1 MHSRSNKGVD
11 KEAGGEENVPS
22 GKLVLDQGFKNETA
36 SLTVNPPPPT
46 KFEPPLELTRRK
58 KKKPKKKGL
67 MNTLSEVFK
76 KADANVPSLDLIENV
91 PAYAQFLKNLHLHK
105 RRFADNERFQLNEE
119 VSAIIQH
126 RLPQWKHEFG
136 SFIIGYRIGDET
148 FDGALMDLN
157 TNVNIMPLA
166 TYRRLAIGPLKT
178 TSVSLQL
185 VDGATR
191 LPVGIVKDVLIRVNK
206 FILPVDFVV
215 LDMNEDLHKDQEC
228 PIIFGKPFMATAG
241 VKINVQKGT
250 VCLKVLGEKVKLQ
263 VCQPCYT
270 QEVIQ
275 EVFATDLVNGNQ
287 AKSERIFGPLNP
299 LKPQVEDH
307 SSIVAAN
314 QELQEL
320 SYLDDDDDDM
330 FEDFVNS
337 YGKNDREFA
346 FSSLESEPDI
356 IVASLPI
363 HKIEAPSSYVPPDLD
378 LDPYSSDP
386 QTSSFRQ
393 IHQVDESTTT
403 PQRLEVVQHTSTI
416 HKRDRGILPTPYVPP
431 HRRMFMLT
439 SYIHPHEHTLS
450 PSFESFKMRSSPCS
464 EVQLEAIQCLR
475 EILGIGVNRM
485 KIHECHP
492 PPYTSC
498 KSMVAPYMSCYGG
511 RQMYFA
517 PP

>member
-1 MHSRSNKGVD
+1 
-11 KEAGGEENVPS
+11 
-22 GKLVLDQGFKNETA
+22 
-36 SLTVNPPPPT
+36 
-46 KFEPPLELTRRK
+46 
-58 KKKPKKKGL
+58 
-67 MNTLSEVFK
+67 
-76 KADANVPSLDLIENV
+76 
-91 PAYAQFLKNLHLHK
+91 
-105 RRFADNERFQLNEE
+105 
-119 VSAIIQH
+119 
-126 RLPQWKHEFG
+126 
-136 SFIIGYRIGDET
+136 
-148 FDGALMDLN
+148 
-157 TNVNIMPLA
+157 
-166 TYRRLAIGPLKT
+166 
-178 TSVSLQL
+178 
-185 VDGATR
+185 
-191 LPVGIVKDVLIRVNK
+191 
-206 FILPVDFVV
+206 
-215 LDMNEDLHKDQEC
+215 
-228 PIIFGKPFMATAG
+228 MATAG

-275 EVFATDLVNGNQ
+275 EVFATDLVKGNQ

-299 LKPQVEDH
+299 PKPQVEDH
-307 SSIVAAN
+307 SSVVAAN

-363 HKIEAPSSYVPPDLD
+363 HKIEVPSSYVPPDLD

-393 IHQVDESTTT
+393 IHQVDESTAT

-416 HKRDRGILPTPYVPP
+416 HERDRGILPTPYVPP
-431 HRRMFMLT
+431 HRRMFMPT

-450 PSFESFKMRSSPCS
+450 SSFESFKMRSSPCS